1 VSRGLAIKAGGE
13 LDLDSVTLLALEV
26 ELEVEALLAVV
37 ALTAELSTELS
48 KAELVASLFLTE
60 LVAAAAAILSAPQ
73 TS

>member
-1 VSRGLAIKAGGE
+1 VSRGLAIKVVGE

>member
-1 VSRGLAIKAGGE
+1 VSRGLAIKVGGE
-13 LDLDSVTLLALEV
+13 LNLDSVTLLALEV

-48 KAELVASLFLTE
+48 KAKLVASLFLTE
-60 LVAAAAAILSAPQ
+60 LVAAAAILSAPQ

>member
-1 VSRGLAIKAGGE
+1 VSRGLAIKVGGE